1 MAQFWQKQVQAVG
14 RAVFHALIAL
24 VFAGPSLVAASP
36 ASLPAA
42 RKSGVFTLGNSKITW
57 RGERIGETL
66 KSITVTDHISRGH
79 LTLAVPYF
87 QITLGNGK
95 VITCSDFHFVDRP
108 QIIPLK
114 TSNAS
119 PKLADHFP
127 GREFVADLADPSAHL
142 EAQFSVRL
150 RQNACYLRER
160 IVLHSLAG
168 KIIIQRLTLLHQ
180 AIPGAREVGT
190 VEGSPIVVGNFFM
203 GYENPMANNSVGRGS
218 VVKCS
223 FGPYAILAPGNS
235 FVGTCIIGV
244 VPQNQLR
251 RGFMAYLDMQRC
263 HPYRPFLHFNSWY
276 DIGHMGG
283 KYNQRECIHAINAIG
298 KQLVIK
304 RGVHLASF
312 LFDDGWDN
320 NKTLW
325 KFNSGF
331 PNGFTPLDKAAA
343 RYHAG
348 VGVWLSPW
356 GGYGLPRQQR
366 LKYGKQQGFETNRYG
381 FDLAG
386 PKYYR
391 RFSDICLKMIRKYHV
406 NIFKFDGVAAGDGN
420 PVLMREGEA
429 MLRLDRDL
437 RKAEPNLYISQTTGT
452 WASPFWLLYADSI
465 WRGGMDHSYEGA
477 GSLCQ
482 QWITY
487 RDAQTYQNIVR
498 AGPLYPLNSLMLHGI
513 IYGQYSP
520 RLARQSDHDFADQ
533 VWSFFGTGTQ
543 LQELYITPH
552 LLNSYDWNV
561 LARAANWA
569 HHNARILSDTHW
581 IGGDPAKGQIYGWA
595 SWHANKGIV
604 VLRNPTAK
612 TGRITLDIGKV
623 FQLPAG
629 AQSTYRLASV
639 RKHANIKRAI
649 TMQAGM
655 PHTFI
660 LKGFAVR
667 VLQSGGNIS
676 NGNK

>member
-1 MAQFWQKQVQAVG
+1 MTQFWQTHAQTFG
-14 RAVFHALIAL
+14 RAAFRALIAL
-24 VFAGPSLVAASP
+24 VFAGPPLAGASP
-36 ASLPAA
+36 AALSAAGKASL
-42 RKSGVFTLGNSKITW
+42 FTLGNSKITW
-57 RGERIGETL
+57 RGQLIGEAL
-66 KSITVTDHISRGH
+66 KRITISDHISRGR
-79 LTLAVPYF
+79 LALAAPYF
-87 QITLGNGK
+87 RITLGHGK
-95 VITCSDFHFVDRP
+95 IITSSDFHFVDRP
-108 QIIPLK
+108 EIKPLK
-114 TSNAS
+114 ISNAS
-119 PKLADHFP
+119 AKLADHFP
-127 GREFVADLADPSAHL
+127 GREFVATLTDHAAHL
-142 EAQFSVRL
+142 EARFSVRL
-150 RQNACYLRER
+150 RQKACYLRER

-168 KIIIQRLTLLHQ
+168 KILIQRLTFLHQ
-180 AIPGAREVGT
+180 AIRGAREVGT

-203 GYENPMANNSVGRGS
+203 GYENPMADNSVDRGS

-223 FGPYAILAPGNS
+223 FGPYAILTPGKS
-235 FVGTCIIGV
+235 FVGSCVLGV
-244 VPQNQLR
+244 VPQDQLR
-251 RGFMAYLDMQRC
+251 RGFMAYLNMERC

-276 DIGHMGG
+276 DIGHLGG

-331 PNGFTPLDKAAA
+331 PNGFTPLDQAAA
-343 RYHAG
+343 HYHAG

-356 GGYGLPRQQR
+356 GGYGVPKEQR
-366 LKYGKQQGFETNRYG
+366 LKYGKQQGFEINRYG

-391 RFSDICLKMIRKYHV
+391 RFSDICLQMIRKYHV

-487 RDAQTYQNIVR
+487 RDAQTYNNIVQ

-520 RLARQSDHDFADQ
+520 RLDKQSDHDFADQ

-552 LLNSYDWNV
+552 LLNHYDWDV
-561 LARAANWA
+561 LARAAKWA
-569 HHNARILSDTHW
+569 NRNAQILSDTHW

-595 SWHANKGIV
+595 AWHANKGIV

-612 TGRITLDIGKV
+612 TGRITLDIGKA

-629 AQSTYRLASV
+629 AQSTYRLAPV
-639 RKHANIKRAI
+639 RKHSNIKRAI
-649 TMQAGM
+649 AVQAGT
-655 PHTFI
+655 PQTFV

-667 VLQSGGNIS
+667 VLESGGNIHE
-676 NGNK
+676 GDK